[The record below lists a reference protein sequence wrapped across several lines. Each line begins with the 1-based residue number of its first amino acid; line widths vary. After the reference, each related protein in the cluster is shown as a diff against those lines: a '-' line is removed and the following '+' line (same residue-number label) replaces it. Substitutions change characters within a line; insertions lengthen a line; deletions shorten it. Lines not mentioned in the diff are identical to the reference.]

1 MRNKFC
7 SDSSLKNESDVE
19 QFFIIK
25 LLEDLGFTEDYV
37 ETKTTIPELKIKKGK
52 NRTSYHP
59 DYIAY
64 KDKKHEKPVII
75 IDAKHPNE
83 NSEEGVIDA
92 QLYTSVLRRKLLEP
106 KPEQLC
112 IGTNG
117 FSFVVKHYDNDKEI
131 FRLRFEDFN
140 DKSVLYNDLK
150 KRLSL
155 QTLQKNNGTINGYD
169 FEFKKIPNL
178 IDLKNL
184 FSDCHDLIWAAE
196 TSSPSFAFYEFVKLM
211 FVKLEEDKKLV
222 NNEKLSER
230 VKVGLPISS
239 KDVIFSVRWIE
250 EQEKNETDLNP
261 INDVLF
267 KNLTKKLED
276 LIYQK
281 KKKRIFETGEEIKLK
296 ATTIKTIVGM
306 LEHYNLYGIDEDLNG
321 RMFEAF
327 LNATMRGAELGQF
340 FTPRSVTK
348 FMTNLANLEVKK
360 EKMDYV
366 IDACCGSGGFL
377 IEALT
382 IMENKIKRMTNLSDK
397 EQKDLF
403 ELLTEHRLYGID
415 AGKDP
420 PIARIARIN
429 MYLHGDGGSKI
440 YFADA
445 LNKNISIDKNTDK
458 ELKRDLE
465 ELKEELKNKFNV
477 ALTNPPF
484 AIKYKGDKKE
494 HLEILEQYEISR
506 VEGTNKFY
514 NTSRSNILFLERYK
528 DLLDKGG
535 KLFTI
540 IDDTPLNGSSPAAK
554 AYRKFIRKYFI
565 IKAVISLPKNTFVNA
580 DTSPKIS
587 VLYLKKKE
595 TENERQPTVFMAISK
610 SIGHDSTGRKSNDSD
625 LDLIKQYFDEF
636 EEKGTIKE
644 LNGETQIFLVQPN
657 ELKDEINPYI
667 YCPELK
673 SIKETLKKLNSS
685 GKINLVL
692 GKNMPLVGNIIGK
705 EKEKI
710 KHDILKYIALR
721 DVTTDG
727 GIIKSKIL
735 EYKAMPTRAKK
746 RLKKYDVI
754 MSRNAGSL
762 GKVAVIP
769 EWLDGDFCSDGFL
782 VFRAENEKD
791 ALLLATIL
799 KSDLVQKQMFYAQ
812 RESIQ
817 PDIKETTFKQ
827 RIIIPYPND
836 SEIKRCLTDNM
847 SNIQKERNKIKD
859 LQEKNWDIFNIYTG
873 WKPITRITEDLTEE
887 DEES

>member
-1 MRNKFC
+1 MINKFC
-7 SDSSLKNESDVE
+7 KISSLNNESDVE

-25 LLEDLGFTEDYV
+25 LLEDLGFTSDYIK
-37 ETKTTIPELKIKKGK
+37 TKSTIPELKIKKGK
-52 NRTSYHP
+52 NQTFYRP
-59 DYIAY
+59 DYILY
-64 KDKKHEKPVII
+64 KDKKQEKPII
-75 IDAKHPNE
+75 VIDAKSPNE
-83 NSEEGVIDA
+83 HADEGVIDA
-92 QLYTSVLRRKLLEP
+92 QLYTSVLRRKLPEP

-117 FSFVVKHYDNDKEI
+117 VSFIVKHYDDDNEL
-131 FRLRFEDFN
+131 FRLKFEDFN
-140 DKSVLYNDLK
+140 DKSILYNDLK

-155 QTLQKNNGTINGYD
+155 QTLQKNNGAVNGYD
-169 FEFKKIPNL
+169 FEFKRISNL

-196 TSSPSFAFYEFVKLM
+196 TSSPNFAFYEFVKLM

-230 VKVGLPISS
+230 IKAGLPISS
-239 KDVIFSVRWIE
+239 KNVIFSVRWIE

-261 INDVLF
+261 INDILF

-281 KKKRIFETGEEIKLK
+281 KKKRIFENGEEIRLK
-296 ATTIKTIVGM
+296 ASTIKTIVGM

-348 FMTNLANLEVKK
+348 FMAKLTNLKVTKD
-360 EKMDYV
+360 KMDYV

-382 IMENKIKRMTNLSDK
+382 IMEDKIKKLRNLSNK
-397 EQKDLF
+397 EQQDLF

-445 LNKNISIDKNTDK
+445 LNKNITIDKNTDK

-465 ELKEELKNKFNV
+465 ELKEELTNKFNV

-484 AIKYKGDKKE
+484 AVKYKKNKKE
-494 HLEILEQYEISR
+494 HLEILEQYEISKI
-506 VEGTNKFY
+506 EGTNNFY

-535 KLFTI
+535 KLLTV
-540 IDDTPLNGSSPAAK
+540 IDDTPLNGSSQAAK

-580 DTSPKIS
+580 DTSPKVSI
-587 VLYLKKKE
+587 LYLKKKE
-595 TENERQPTVFMAISK
+595 TANESV
-610 SIGHDSTGRKSNDSD
+610 GHDSTGRESNDSD

-636 EEKGTIKE
+636 EEKGNIKE
-644 LNGETQIFLVQPN
+644 LNGETQIFIAQSD

-673 SIKETLKKLNSS
+673 LIKKTLEKLKSS
-685 GKINLVL
+685 GKVNLVL
-692 GKNMPLVGNIIGK
+692 GKNMPLVKNTIGK
-705 EKEKI
+705 EREKI
-710 KHDILKYIALR
+710 KHEILKYIALR
-721 DVTTDG
+721 E
-727 GIIKSKIL
+727 L
-735 EYKAMPTRAKK
+735 H
-746 RLKKYDVI
+746 VI
-754 MSRNAGSL
+754 F
-762 GKVAVIP
+762 I
-769 EWLDGDFCSDGFL
+769 
-782 VFRAENEKD
+782 FRK
-791 ALLLATIL
+791 
-799 KSDLVQKQMFYAQ
+799 
-812 RESIQ
+812 
-817 PDIKETTFKQ
+817 
-827 RIIIPYPND
+827 
-836 SEIKRCLTDNM
+836 
-847 SNIQKERNKIKD
+847 
-859 LQEKNWDIFNIYTG
+859 
-873 WKPITRITEDLTEE
+873 
-887 DEES
+887 